1 MAIFATTAYGHFGD
15 NNYRG
20 VLSFWNDDTLIAHHD
35 LGPGG
40 DGWSVFGYNIALS
53 LTPDGQYV
61 CATRGEG
68 LPEQGLSSESRVYNV
83 QTGTYKAVPML
94 RNKNKHGP
102 TINVVRWSPRGY
114 FISGFG
120 DYAYDPYKDAG
131 IALPGASPAALVP
144 DNITY
149 GEYSGFSVL
158 PVQGWLVEAAPLHPT
173 IPDYQDWNFKLVV
186 KDLFTGLPVTPP
198 AAMVET
204 PGNGMRP
211 CAWMDDPT
219 IGVLYRRIDFYD
231 FNRSLQSRTKV
242 LNLITGTVT
251 ILPSYS
257 ICLARTVN
265 GNMFQG
271 TSFGSPD
278 AGYIV
283 HDDGTKTGIAADG
296 NMPAISTGSV
306 ESNIA
311 FVHKNYFFAT
321 SPGGYLQSFGLA
333 GQSLPGVPPAFM
345 YDPNVWLPFI
355 HAGIQNVQG
364 TTQFVTPIA
373 LDGQF
378 WTNRRY
384 TNEQIRYE

>member
-15 NNYRG
+15 WNYRG

-35 LGPGG
+35 LGSGS

-53 LTPDGQYV
+53 MTPDGQYV

-144 DNITY
+144 DNITF

-158 PVQGWLVEAAPLHPT
+158 PVQGWLVEAAPAHPT
-173 IPDYQDWNFKLVV
+173 IRDYKDWNFELVV
-186 KDLFTGLPVTPP
+186 KDLFTGVPITPP
-198 AAMVET
+198 PAMIET
-204 PGNGMRP
+204 PGNGSRP

-219 IGVLYRRIDFYD
+219 LGLLYRRIDYYD
-231 FNRSLQSRTKV
+231 PNRSLQSRTKV
-242 LNLITGTVT
+242 INLKTDTVT
-251 ILPSYS
+251 FLPSYS

-265 GNMFQG
+265 GNLFQG
-271 TSFGSPD
+271 TTYGSPYE
-278 AGYIV
+278 GHVVY
-283 HDDGTKTGIAADG
+283 DDGTKKGIPNG
-296 NMPAISTGSV
+296 SMPFLSTGSV
-306 ESNIA
+306 ESNVA
-311 FVHKNYFFAT
+311 FTHKNYFF
-321 SPGGYLQSFGLA
+321 GGTTGSVLQSYGLV
-333 GQSLPGVPPAFM
+333 GQPLPGVPPAFW
-345 YDPNVWLPFI
+345 YDSNVWLPFI
-355 HAGIQNVQG
+355 HAGIQNVQSA
-364 TTQFVTPIA
+364 TVFINPVTQ
-373 LDGQF
+373 DGLF

-384 TNEQIRYE
+384 TNEIILYE